1 MSRRRMGLA
10 LAAFCTAVG
19 LGVLPT
25 SARAATAEVFA
36 TGLVNPKGIDQ
47 SPSGALYVAEA
58 GNGGSD
64 CTSVPNACFGLTGA
78 ITRVG
83 PTAGENPVRIVTG
96 LPSIYSGSPRLAV
109 GPNDVSFSR
118 YGAATIIM
126 GLGGDL
132 AVRDQLG
139 PDGANLG
146 KLLRMTGN
154 GRTVAVADISAFEEA
169 ANPDHGAI
177 DSNPY
182 GVEGQPGEWAV
193 ADAGANSLVRVRP
206 NGKTDLL
213 AVFPPQMVDAPP
225 FLGLPAGAKIPSQ
238 AVPTSVTRGPDG
250 YWWVGTLTGF
260 PFPTG
265 GASVWRVPPWGGDPE
280 LCASGFTTIVDVA
293 FDPYGKLY
301 VLEISSGLKI
311 PPNGPPPP
319 LKAPGRLLRL
329 DSCGSSPVTVY
340 DNADPANGV
349 VLEYPGGVVI
359 GLDGAAYVT
368 NKTVESGT
376 GEVVRITVDD
386 CDDRSRRR
394 RHFGHD
400 QGGDIA
406 HEGTCHDSH

>member
-1 MSRRRMGLA
+1 MSRRRIGLA
-10 LAAFCTAVG
+10 MAAFCSVVT

-25 SARAATAEVFA
+25 SAHAATAEVFA

-47 SPSGALYVAEA
+47 SPSGAIYVAEA
-58 GNGGSD
+58 GSGGGD

-83 PTAGENPVRIVTG
+83 PTAGEDPVRIVTG

-109 GPNDVSFSR
+109 GPNDISFSR
-118 YGAATIIM
+118 YGAPTIIM

-132 AVRDQLG
+132 AVRDKLG

-146 KLLRMTGN
+146 RLLRMTGK
-154 GRTVAVADISAFEEA
+154 GRVVAVADVSAFEEA
-169 ANPDHGAI
+169 ANPDHGAV

-182 GVEGQPGEWAV
+182 GLEGQPGEWAV

-213 AVFPPQMVDAPP
+213 AVFPPRMVDAPP
-225 FLGLPAGAKIPSQ
+225 FLGLPPGAKIPSQ

-280 LCASGFTTIVDVA
+280 LCGSGFTTIVDVA
-293 FDPYGKLY
+293 FDPFGRLY
-301 VLEISSGLKI
+301 VLEISAGLKM

-319 LKAPGRLLRL
+319 LKTPGRLMRL
-329 DSCGSSPVTVY
+329 DSCGASPVTVY
-340 DNADPANGV
+340 DNADPANGI

-368 NKTVESGT
+368 NRTLESGT
-376 GEVVRITVDD
+376 GEVVRISIDD
-386 CDDRSRRR
+386 CDHRSRRR
-394 RHFGHD
+394 GHLHHQ
-400 QGGDIA
+400 QGLEVA
-406 HEGTCHDSH
+406 HEGVCRDLH

>member
-1 MSRRRMGLA
+1 MGLA
-10 LAAFCTAVG
+10 LAAFCSAVVPG
-19 LGVLPT
+19 ALPT

-83 PTAGENPVRIVTG
+83 PTAGEEPVRIVTG

-109 GPNDVSFSR
+109 GPNDISFSR
-118 YGAATIIM
+118 YGAPTIIM

-139 PDGANLG
+139 TDGAKLG
-146 KLLRMTGN
+146 KLLRMIGN
-154 GRTVAVADISAFEEA
+154 GRTVAVADVSAFEEA
-169 ANPDHGAI
+169 SNPDHGAI

-182 GVEGQPGEWAV
+182 GVEAQPGEWAV

-206 NGKTDLL
+206 DGKTDLL
-213 AVFPPQMVDAPP
+213 AVFPSLVVQNPFAPP
-225 FLGLPAGAKIPSQ
+225 GVTMPAQ
-238 AVPTSVTRGPDG
+238 AVPTSVSRGPDG

-260 PFPTG
+260 PFPKG
-265 GASVWRVPPWGGDPE
+265 GASVWRVPPWGGSPE
-280 LCASGFTTIVDVA
+280 PCASGFTTIVDVA
-293 FDPYGKLY
+293 FDPFGRLY
-301 VLEISSGLKI
+301 VLEISSGLRI
-311 PPNGPPPP
+311 PPAGPPPP
-319 LKAPGRLLRL
+319 LKTPGRLVRL
-329 DSCGSSPVTVY
+329 DRCGAAPVTVY
-340 DNADPANGV
+340 DNADPANGL

-368 NKTVESGT
+368 NRTVESGT
-376 GEVVRITVDD
+376 GQVVRISMDD
-386 CDDRSRRR
+386 
-394 RHFGHD
+394 
-400 QGGDIA
+400 
-406 HEGTCHDSH
+406 